1 MDTKKLVLCQEGL
14 SARCQRWLAFLDN
27 SLKQQTKTVWLSR
40 AEMKRG
46 STVALISRTHLETEL
61 VAHIFYADTLKVCEA
76 PRISSTVH
84 GFEAASSKTS
94 SFYILQV
101 IVVAL
106 YYDEA

>member
-1 MDTKKLVLCQEGL
+1 M
-14 SARCQRWLAFLDN
+14 
-27 SLKQQTKTVWLSR
+27 VWLLR

-46 STVALISRTHLETEL
+46 STAALISRTHLETEL
-61 VAHIFYADTLKVCEA
+61 VVYIFYADTLKVCEA
-76 PRISSTVH
+76 PRISFTVH
-84 GFEAASSKTS
+84 GFEAASSNTS